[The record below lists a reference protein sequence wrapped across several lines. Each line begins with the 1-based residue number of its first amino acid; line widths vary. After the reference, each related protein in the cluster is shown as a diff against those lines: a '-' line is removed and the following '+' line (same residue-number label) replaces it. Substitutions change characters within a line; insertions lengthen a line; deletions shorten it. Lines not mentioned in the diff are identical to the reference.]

1 MSTAFPP
8 HSYLL
13 LVVRSDLSR
22 VSLRLNKPD
31 EASKFFGLISED
43 RGNKLTSHTEGTVLA
58 GTAFI
63 MALDIIMTHSIDSIP
78 SRRHSPLE
86 KAVATYEHTDH
97 RDWSVFVPW
106 SSITSR
112 AWSTN
117 QMTNRPITRRH
128 GTTATAS
135 YPLHTWNPIINMR
148 TFAH

>member
-13 LVVRSDLSR
+13 LVVRLDLSR

-58 GTAFI
+58 GTAF
-63 MALDIIMTHSIDSIP
+63 MVLDIIMTHSIDSIP

-86 KAVATYEHTDH
+86 KAVATYEQTLTIEIEVSLF
-97 RDWSVFVPW
+97 RG
-106 SSITSR
+106 R
-112 AWSTN
+112 A
-117 QMTNRPITRRH
+117 
-128 GTTATAS
+128 
-135 YPLHTWNPIINMR
+135 LHHALDPQIK
-148 TFAH
+148 